1 MFGNLKKT
9 LHNRKMNRM
18 IESAMAYSA
27 YLTTCKEQA
36 EGNLKPMYAMLLA
49 HNNLTVSMMLADRK
63 FNDIASASEEAAAKF
78 AKGAARLMED
88 FEEDLTRYTIYGGA
102 MPEDEEDANDEK

>member
-1 MFGNLKKT
+1 MFGNLKKA
-9 LHNRKMNRM
+9 LHTRRMSRM
-18 IESAMAYSA
+18 IESAMAYSTDLA
-27 YLTTCKEQA
+27 TRKEQA

-63 FNDIASASEEAAAKF
+63 FNDIASASKEAAAKF

-88 FEEDLTRYTIYGGA
+88 FEEDLTRYTIYCGDI
-102 MPEDEEDANDEK
+102 PEDEEDANDEK